1 MINQVGE
8 RIRAIRESK
17 KLTQANMAE
26 ELGMTTS
33 AYSKIERNSI
43 NIPLNRLF
51 QIAEI
56 LEINIADLFEEKIPS
71 TPKTITNCS
80 FATKDDIKALSKSID
95 GLSKKIE
102 LLQGQTKPKLP
113 VDTKPHSVQSQKKKT
128 KVKK

>member
-8 RIRAIRESK
+8 RIRAIRENK

-26 ELGMTTS
+26 ELGMTSS

-56 LEINIADLFEEKIPS
+56 LEINIADLFEEKTPS
-71 TPKTITNCS
+71 SAKTITTCS

-95 GLSKKIE
+95 GLTKKIE
-102 LLQGQTKPKLP
+102 LMQRKTKPKLP
-113 VDTKPHSVQSQKKKT
+113 GATKPHSVQSQKKEN
-128 KVKK
+128 